1 MGDIFDENDFTSGS
15 YSAELEKALDAGYGT
30 DAAAYEQGR
39 ALQREDLEATLV
51 SILDVKQN
59 DLKVF
64 HKLHK
69 QPVSS
74 TVHQVNTQ
82 TGIGGDEFLFVAEGE
97 QATADDAEFKRKI
110 FETKYMSSKWQVSHP
125 LTLTD
130 NATNPVNAQKVAA
143 TMRVSRGTERA
154 IFHGDSGVDPKQYDG
169 LLKIISDSAKDT
181 SVDKKHRAS
190 IVDIRGLEIG
200 EKSDTLKIDAGEA
213 LFDNLEQEVVMKGGE
228 LTEAYFPPVIAGQ
241 FKQLYSD
248 RLRFTTQNNEFTMEK
263 LPNIV
268 TAVGPTIKIRDDCG
282 ADKMFK
288 VKGEVFA
295 AGDSEKRPNTPTGF
309 TAVAAA
315 DSESQFTDA
324 FAGTYGYAV
333 HAVNSYGISAAKV
346 LDAGVAVASGNKVT
360 LTITPDTNGAK
371 ATGFIITRTNADGS
385 VLMEMVRVKNSGGD
399 TTVVIDLNEELP
411 GTASIALLTP
421 TTDELAPN
429 LSFGQLMGLSS
440 FELPT
445 DSSLA
450 HRGVV
455 ALYGMLEVRA
465 PEWCALV
472 KNVGYAGGLY

>member
-15 YSAELEKALDAGYGT
+15 YNSELEKALDAGYGT

-82 TGIGGDEFLFVAEGE
+82 TGIGGDEFLFVSEGE
-97 QATADDAEFKRKI
+97 KASEDDAEFKRKI

-130 NATNPVNAQKVAA
+130 NAANPVNAQKVAA

-154 IFHGDSGVDPKQYDG
+154 IFHGDSSVDPKQYDG
-169 LLKIISDSAKDT
+169 LVKIISDSAKDT

-190 IVDIRGLEIG
+190 IVDVRGLEIG

-288 VKGEVFA
+288 VKGEVTA

-333 HAVNSYGISAAKV
+333 HAVNS
-346 LDAGVAVASGNKVT
+346 
-360 LTITPDTNGAK
+360 
-371 ATGFIITRTNADGS
+371 
-385 VLMEMVRVKNSGGD
+385 
-399 TTVVIDLNEELP
+399 
-411 GTASIALLTP
+411 
-421 TTDELAPN
+421 
-429 LSFGQLMGLSS
+429 
-440 FELPT
+440 
-445 DSSLA
+445 
-450 HRGVV
+450 
-455 ALYGMLEVRA
+455 
-465 PEWCALV
+465 
-472 KNVGYAGGLY
+472 